1 MVHRIIQAK
10 SRPQILPITM
20 KNKAKLKHWCLTHK
34 IQSKSR
40 SLKYLL
46 KSLLL

>member
-1 MVHRIIQAK
+1 MVHKIIQAK
-10 SRPQILPITM
+10 SHPQILPITL
-20 KNKAKLKHWCLTHK
+20 KNRAKLKHWCLTRK

-40 SLKYLL
+40 LLKYLP